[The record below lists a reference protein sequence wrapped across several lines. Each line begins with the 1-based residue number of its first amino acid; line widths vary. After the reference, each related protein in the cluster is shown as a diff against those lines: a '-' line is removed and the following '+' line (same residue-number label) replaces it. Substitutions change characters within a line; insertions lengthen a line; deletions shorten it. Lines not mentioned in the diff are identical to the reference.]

1 MDYKAHALEFFKGD
15 NFALEA
21 TGIIIEEVDKDY
33 AKCRLDIKEKHLN
46 ANNFVMG
53 GAIFT
58 LADFTMAVAANA
70 GHPET
75 VSMNLNINYLS
86 PAKPPVLYAE
96 AKCIKS
102 GRSVAVYEITVS
114 DTDGKNVAIVVGSG
128 FRKQI

>member
-1 MDYKAHALEFFKGD
+1 MDYKTEALEFFKGD

-33 AKCRLDIKEKHLN
+33 AKCRLDIDSRHLN

-70 GHPET
+70 GNPQT
-75 VSMNLNINYLS
+75 VSLNLNIQYLF
-86 PAKPPVLYAE
+86 PASPPVLFAE

-102 GRSVAVYEITVS
+102 GKSIGVYEVDVTDGSGKKVAVVT
-114 DTDGKNVAIVVGSG
+114 GSG
-128 FRKQI
+128 FRK